1 LSASPSPLATA
12 TPSPGVS
19 PSPVASAARPLPP
32 VALDPA
38 IARWK
43 KVGKVGPGPATG
55 GAISG
60 LVGFDAGYVAL
71 GRREPFL
78 QPVAWTSTDGRS
90 WDVTSLSKWVRN
102 CPGNGP
108 EGDEDVP
115 DALTT
120 AIATNGRQVIVVG
133 AEHHLTAATCANVGA
148 GTRPIAWVSD
158 DGRTWRRSKPFYA
171 EGANDRAE
179 AVWAIPGGWRAVTTA
194 PRCTLWQSADGLD
207 WKSIGELKD
216 GLSPDV
222 CIATSADGTI
232 VSSRRELGFSR
243 LRLYRNLDGLG
254 LTWQPIDN
262 AGGCEKG
269 ATDILPP
276 RSPGLDAWVVLSDL
290 KICTSV
296 DLKAWSTNELGMFV
310 CCRGRIA
317 QTRFGAIAIGDT
329 CYGGG
334 VVCPDL
340 GARAYLTADGATWS
354 RLDHPKAYDD
364 LYVADGPAGVLLL
377 GTGPDDLYWPAVW
390 LLEP

>member
-1 LSASPSPLATA
+1 MPMPRRSRRTA
-12 TPSPGVS
+12 
-19 PSPVASAARPLPP
+19 
-32 VALDPA
+32 
-38 IARWK
+38 
-43 KVGKVGPGPATG
+43 
-55 GAISG
+55 
-60 LVGFDAGYVAL
+60 
-71 GRREPFL
+71 
-78 QPVAWTSTDGRS
+78 
-90 WDVTSLSKWVRN
+90 
-102 CPGNGP
+102 
-108 EGDEDVP
+108 
-115 DALTT
+115 
-120 AIATNGRQVIVVG
+120 QVIVVG
-133 AEHHLTAATCANVGA
+133 AEAPHTAASCANLA
-148 GTRPIAWVSD
+148 ASFRPIAWVSD
-158 DGRTWRRSKPFYA
+158 DGRTWRRSKPFHA
-171 EGANDRAE
+171 ELANDRAE

-232 VSSRRELGFSR
+232 VSSRKIGELGFSR

-262 AGGCEKG
+262 AGGCERR

-296 DLKAWSTNELGMFV
+296 DLKAWSTNELGMAV
-310 CCRGRIA
+310 WRIA

-329 CYGGG
+329 CYGAG
-334 VVCPDL
+334 VDCPDP

-354 RLDHPKAYDD
+354 RLDHPKAYYGR
-364 LYVADGPAGVLLL
+364 YVADGPAGVLLL
-377 GTGPDDLYWPAVW
+377 GTGPDDLEWPAVW